1 LYLDFLQKDFVL
13 FKLLPFLLL
22 SLISLPVIADCQS
35 EFNEKNYVEAFGLC
49 QEESLNESSP
59 DAQFMMAKIYAKG
72 LGVGRDTAQAIN
84 YLSQA
89 AQNGHIEG
97 MFNLGMAFELGRGV
111 DKNFNAA
118 FEWQLKAAEKGWLK
132 AQRKIAKMYEHGT
145 GVEPNPIEAFNW
157 YQKAAQ
163 QGDAD
168 SQLELGAIYMQ
179 GMSLPGKLIAK
190 DSDKGLYWIRES
202 AEQNNAEAQFAL
214 ASLIIDEQPEEAISF
229 YKKAAENG
237 NKFSM
242 HNLASIYLKGDVVAK
257 DLVSSKYY
265 AQMAVDVG
273 QKSSQ
278 SILDHINK
286 IENSANEVI
295 TLAKVEPEITS
306 ETSDNLTAQA
316 PQQSVIKTKNP
327 VSHKTVSPDSK
338 VISLLEN
345 TNYVIQ
351 LASMEKRASV
361 EAFIKKYHLKDK
373 THILFISNKKRYL
386 VLSEPKEYLTEA
398 RTLQSEFNKILN
410 GSSWLRKTPDILS
423 LMQ

>member
-1 LYLDFLQKDFVL
+1 
-13 FKLLPFLLL
+13 LL
-22 SLISLPVIADCQS
+22 SLLSLSVVADCQS
-35 EFNEKNYVEAFGLC
+35 EFNDKNYVEAFGLC
-49 QEESLNESSP
+49 QKESLNASSP
-59 DAQFMMAKIYAKG
+59 DAQFIMAKVYAKG
-72 LGVGRDTAQAIN
+72 LGVERDTAQAIN

-97 MFNLGMAFELGRGV
+97 MFNLGMAFELGKGV
-111 DKNFNAA
+111 DKNINAA

-145 GVEPNPIEAFNW
+145 GVESNPIEAFNW

-179 GMSLPGKLIAK
+179 GMSLPGKLIAQ

-242 HNLASIYLKGDVVAK
+242 HNLASIYLKGDVVVK

-286 IENSANEVI
+286 IENIANEDI

-306 ETSDNLTAQA
+306 ESSDNLTTQE
-316 PQQSVIKTKNP
+316 PKKSVLTTKNP
-327 VSHKTVSPDSK
+327 VSVSHKTVSTDSK

-345 TNYVIQ
+345 TNYIIQ

-361 EAFIKKYHLKDK
+361 DAFINKYKLKDK

-386 VLSEPKEYLTEA
+386 VLSEPKEYLSEA
-398 RTLQSEFNKILN
+398 RSLQIELNEILN
-410 GSSWLRKTPDILS
+410 ASSWLRKTPDILS